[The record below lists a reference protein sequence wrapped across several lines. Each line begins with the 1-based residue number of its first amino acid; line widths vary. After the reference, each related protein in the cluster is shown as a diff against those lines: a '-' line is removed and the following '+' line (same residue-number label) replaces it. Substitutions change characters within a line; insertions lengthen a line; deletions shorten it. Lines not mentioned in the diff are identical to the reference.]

1 VTLVAR
7 ITFLVLVGATFA
19 AFFVAQ
25 RLKSAPPVIT
35 VASLNRDFS
44 PARHPQEFSV
54 FLKTDDDVT
63 VDVVTQ
69 DGDRVR
75 RLADDVHVL
84 AHRALRLQWDGR
96 RDDGTRA
103 PDGNYRI
110 RVSLRNEGRSTVIQ
124 RTMTLDTKPPSSEV
138 CVGTP
143 CSTRANRN
151 LENVVAPSA
160 KSVKVY
166 VKGISQAY
174 RTRFTVY
181 RTDGAKPVV
190 VDHFQVPR
198 GSHRGRYTG
207 PALRQPGTYLFQ
219 AQVRDR
225 AGNWGTSPQSIEP
238 GAVEGRPGLTV
249 RGIAVQPPVRPV
261 TAGQLADF
269 FVDTRGAPYTWR
281 LRRIGNARILKRGRG
296 EGPNLAIHMPNDPSG
311 AYLLDVRSGRWHE
324 QVPVMVQGAKRSSVL
339 IVVPAISWLGVDRV
353 DDQPLDGIPNTLTD
367 GTNVHWPRV
376 MTGLPAQFADEAAR
390 LLVFLDRH
398 KIRYDLTT
406 DLDLDLS
413 RNPRASDREGVL
425 LAGPETWVTRTLAR
439 RLRRYVLDG
448 GRVAS
453 FGADTLRRGVTLRT
467 RQADDAGLLTRPTQP
482 TSTDPFGARLAK
494 PRTSSQPATLIQ
506 YEGDDQALM
515 TGVQSLPGFTK
526 LEESL
531 PVSGDRT
538 LLTAV
543 GQALTPEEEEAAAQS
558 GKPARELRPALTAV
572 RVGSKR
578 GLVIRV
584 GLPEWY
590 AKLGDPNVQQVTY
603 NIIDLLRN
611 VTPKIRT
618 VGQ

>member
-1 VTLVAR
+1 MTLVAR

-44 PARHPQEFSV
+44 PAVHEQEFSV
-54 FLKTDDDVT
+54 FLKSDDDVT

-75 RLADDVHVL
+75 RLTDDVHVA
-84 AHRALRLQWDGR
+84 AHHALRLSWDGR

-103 PDGNYRI
+103 PDGQYRV

-124 RTMTLDTKPPSSEV
+124 RTMTLDTKPPTSVV

-143 CSTRANRN
+143 CNTRPTQN

-160 KSVKVY
+160 KSVRVY
-166 VKGISQAY
+166 VRGISRAY
-174 RTRFTVY
+174 RTKFTVY
-181 RTDGAKPVV
+181 RTDQDRPAVV
-190 VDHFQVPR
+190 GHFQAKR
-198 GSHRGRYTG
+198 GSHVGVYDG
-207 PALRQPGTYLFQ
+207 PALQQPGTYLFQ
-219 AQVRDR
+219 AEVRDR
-225 AGNWGTSPQSIEP
+225 AGNWGTSPKVIEP
-238 GAVEGRPGLTV
+238 GAVHGRPGLTV
-249 RGIAVQPPVRPV
+249 RGLAVQPPVRPV
-261 TAGQLADF
+261 TAGQLAEFSIDS
-269 FVDTRGAPYTWR
+269 RRAPYTWR
-281 LRRIGNARILKRGRG
+281 LRRVGIKRILKRGHG
-296 EGPNLAIHMPNDPSG
+296 EGPNLAIHMPEDPSG

-324 QVPVMVQGAKRSSVL
+324 KVPVMVQAVKRSSVL
-339 IVVPAISWLGVDRV
+339 VVVPAISWLGVDRV

-376 MTGLPAQFADEAAR
+376 MTGLPAQFADESAR

-413 RNPRASDREGVL
+413 RNPRASDRSGVL

-453 FGADTLRRGVTLRT
+453 FGTDTLRRGVTLRT

-482 TSTDPFGARLAK
+482 TSTDPFGARLTK
-494 PRTSSQPATLIQ
+494 LRTLSQPADLIQ
-506 YEGDDQALM
+506 FEGDDQALM
-515 TGVQSLPGFTK
+515 TGVQSLPGFTR

-531 PVSGDRT
+531 PVSGERT

-543 GQALTPEEEEAAAQS
+543 GQQLTPEEESSAQS
-558 GKPARELRPALTAV
+558 SGKEPRELRPALSAV
-572 RVGSKR
+572 RVGSKQ

-590 AKLGDPNVQQVTY
+590 SKLGDPSVQQVTY
-603 NIIDLLRN
+603 NIIDLLRK